1 MNINEA
7 HCHREEQSDLPNLRK
22 SRTFSSA
29 AQGRKSVNFKA
40 KPSALRR
47 GEDSLIEEL
56 PTETC
61 SAKTTQPLL
70 SGCDAME
77 PDAIFRLGFLDSLIP
92 LYIFDIETLKFLEVN
107 DAAVTQY
114 GYTREEFLQLYA
126 TELQPNEEVARLVTF
141 VHEHV
146 PQMLSNGGMD
156 KWQTCGNWKH
166 RRRNGT
172 IVDVYFSIHAVT
184 YAGHPAIAVS
194 AFDMTET
201 LRADATLRYSTELV
215 YQLTDNLDAVF
226 WVTTPTMSRF
236 LYISAAYEK
245 VWGRSRAS
253 LYTNPLSFMEG
264 IHPED
269 SARMMAVIQNTL
281 DHFDD
286 EFRIICPSGEVR
298 WLHIRTFPIQS
309 TTGEKIR
316 VAGITEDISVQKQAQ
331 AALANV
337 SRQLGA
343 AQEAERRYFASELH
357 DEIGQ
362 TLTALK
368 INVEAALQETPHHLR
383 KQLRESVH
391 MIDGT
396 IEQVRNLCLDLRPSQ
411 LDDLGLVP
419 TLEWYVDRQRQRT
432 GITIHLAIV
441 PFARQS
447 PMIETTC
454 FRVVQEAL
462 TNIVRHAQTRE
473 AWVELQPHHANLE
486 LVISDQGVGFDI
498 EATRSRALQGRSS
511 GILGMEE
518 RVRLAGGTFE
528 LVTRPNQGVRIRVVL
543 PRQTERGSI
552 ELVGETAIPART
564 ARAKS
569 GKPRKTLVVKR
580 LRPVR

>member
-1 MNINEA
+1 
-7 HCHREEQSDLPNLRK
+7 
-22 SRTFSSA
+22 
-29 AQGRKSVNFKA
+29 VNFKA

-47 GEDSLIEEL
+47 GEDSLIKEL

-77 PDAIFRLGFLDSLIP
+77 PEAIFRLGFLDSLIP
-92 LYIFDIETLKFLEVN
+92 LYIFDAETLKFLEVN

-114 GYTREEFLQLYA
+114 GYTREEFLQLCA
-126 TELQPNEEVARLVTF
+126 TELQPDEEVARLVTF
-141 VHEHV
+141 LHEHV
-146 PQMLSNGGMD
+146 PQMLSNGGMN
-156 KWQTCGNWKH
+156 KWHTCGNWKH

-184 YAGHPAIAVS
+184 YAGHPAIAAS

-201 LRADATLRYSTELV
+201 LRADATLRYSMELA

-236 LYISAAYEK
+236 LYISTAYEK

-253 LYTNPLSFMEG
+253 LYANPLSFLEG

-269 SARMMAVIQNTL
+269 SARITAVIQNTL
-281 DHFDD
+281 DHIDD

-331 AALANV
+331 AALENI

-362 TLTALK
+362 TLTVLK

-432 GITIHLAIV
+432 GITIHLTTV

-462 TNIVRHAQTRE
+462 TNIVRHAQTCE

-498 EATRSRALQGRSS
+498 EATRSPALQGRSS

-543 PRQTERGSI
+543 PRQTERGSM
-552 ELVGETAIPART
+552 ELVGETTIPART

-569 GKPRKTLVVKR
+569 GKPRKTLAVKR
-580 LRPVR
+580 LRTVR